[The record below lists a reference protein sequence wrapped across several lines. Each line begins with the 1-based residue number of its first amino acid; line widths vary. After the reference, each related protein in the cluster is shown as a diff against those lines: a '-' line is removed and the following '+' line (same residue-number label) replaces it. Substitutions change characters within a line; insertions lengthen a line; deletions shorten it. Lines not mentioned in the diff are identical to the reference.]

1 MTVTPTTGT
10 PVTVI
15 GLGPMGQAMVRVLIA
30 QGHPVTVWNRTA
42 SRADDLVAAGA
53 QRAETPEAAL
63 RASELV
69 VLSLTHYQAMYN
81 ILGSTGE
88 ALEGRTLVNL
98 SSDTPEETRKA
109 AEWAGAHG
117 ARFLTGGIMVPEH
130 MVGGEAAYVY
140 YSGPR
145 EAFDSHEPVL
155 RHLGRPHYVGA
166 DAGLAQLFYQAE
178 LAVFLT
184 TLSGLLQG
192 AAMVQA
198 AGVSAADFVP
208 QALGTIA
215 AVPQMIEDV
224 SPELDSRTYPGD
236 QSTTEMMGATAD
248 HIVETAQAL
257 GIDARLPEAVQSHY
271 ARAITAGHAKAN
283 WTSLIEVIRRLES

>member
-1 MTVTPTTGT
+1 MTVTPITGT
-10 PVTVI
+10 PVSVI
-15 GLGPMGQAMVRVLIA
+15 GLGPMGRAMVRVLMA
-30 QGHPVTVWNRTA
+30 EGHPVTVWNRTA
-42 SRADDLVAAGA
+42 SRADDLVAEGA
-53 QRAETPEAAL
+53 TRAATPQEAVG
-63 RASELV
+63 ASELV
-69 VLSLTHYQAMYN
+69 ILSLTHYQAMYN
-81 ILGSTGE
+81 ILGSVGD
-88 ALEGRTLVNL
+88 ALNGRTLVNL

-109 AEWAGAHG
+109 AEWADAHG
-117 ARFLTGGIMVPEH
+117 ARFLAGGIMVPEH

-145 EAFDSHEPVL
+145 EVFDAHEPVL

-178 LAVFLT
+178 LTVFLT

-198 AGVSAADFVP
+198 AGLPTADFVP

-215 AVPQMIEDV
+215 AVPAMIEDV

-236 QSTTEMMGATAD
+236 QSTAEMMGATAD
-248 HIVETAQAL
+248 HIVETSRAL
-257 GIDARLPEAVQSHY
+257 GIDLQLPEAVQSHY
-271 ARAITAGHAKAN
+271 ARALAAGHAKDN
-283 WTSLIEVIRRLES
+283 WTSLIEVISAKQG